1 MQLSGLIPAALRDRG
16 LARAR
21 DLAREGFATS
31 DALDLTAPASL
42 RPFVVAAV
50 AGSSDFGGAG
60 KPVLAVTATSREA
73 DDLAEALGCRRR
85 CSARMG
91 RPRCHLW

>member
-21 DLAREGFATS
+21 DLARKGGVDS
-31 DALDLTAPASL
+31 DALDLTAPAAL

-50 AGSSDFGGAG
+50 AAPADPAA
-60 KPVLAVTATSREA
+60 PAV
-73 DDLAEALGCRRR
+73 R
-85 CSARMG
+85 CSRSPRPAARPTTWPT
-91 RPRCHLW
+91 RWAA